1 MRKSCKLAYQRYK
14 QELEYSK
21 QQQKQASK
29 DLKRKSKFDELEK
42 VKKQKLDVQNSIDSL
57 IAGITQE
64 TLNAEASQDR
74 SNIVKAASFLHS
86 LQEKQITLKNLEEK
100 QKMLEVEYKQL

>member
-1 MRKSCKLAYQRYK
+1 M
-14 QELEYSK
+14 
-21 QQQKQASK
+21 
-29 DLKRKSKFDELEK
+29 KRKSKFDELEK

-57 IAGITQE
+57 IAIITQE
-64 TLNAEASQDR
+64 TLNAEASQDC
-74 SNIVKAASFLHS
+74 SNIVKAASFVRS